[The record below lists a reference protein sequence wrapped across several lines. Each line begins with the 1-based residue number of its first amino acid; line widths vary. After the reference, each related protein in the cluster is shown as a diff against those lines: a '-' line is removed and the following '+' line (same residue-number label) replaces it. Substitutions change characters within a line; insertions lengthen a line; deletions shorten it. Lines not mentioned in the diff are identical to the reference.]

1 MSINHKNTKPKP
13 ASSKPMDAN
22 GFDQWSA
29 NYNADVQASDADKRY
44 PFAAYNKILDR
55 LVELVQPA
63 LGKAILDVGI
73 GTGKLSRRLADL
85 GCRITGLDFSDSMLA
100 EARKLLPTAILIQ
113 WDFSRGLP
121 PGIEEHRYD
130 TILCNYAIHHLCDH
144 EQQELI
150 AQILMH
156 LKSEGCLLIA
166 DVMTETA
173 QEMDYAKKADADLWD
188 EEENYL
194 LAEKVRQWFPESLF
208 EFERFSYCSGIL
220 SVKKA
225 GRK

>member
-100 EARKLLPTAILIQ
+100 EARNLLPAASLIQ
-113 WDFSRGLP
+113 WNFSKGLP
-121 PGIEEHRYD
+121 PAIDDQRYEA
-130 TILCNYAIHHLCDH
+130 ILCNYAIHHLRDR

-150 AQILMH
+150 AQMLTH
-156 LKSEGCLLIA
+156 LKPEGCLLIA

-173 QEMDYAKKADADLWD
+173 QEMAYAKKADADLWD

-194 LAEKVRQWFPESLF
+194 LAEKVRQWFPDLLI